1 MVNEFVPESCT
12 DNLNMKMDLR
22 RANTLGVINKSLFL
36 VIGFHLAFSRY
47 GNI

>member
-22 RANTLGVINKSLFL
+22 RANTLGGLRD
-36 VIGFHLAFSRY
+36 AP
-47 GNI
+47 